1 MRRHRL
7 NRMFVLHY
15 ELEGLTGTN
24 RLSVPQDCLV
34 ALNTH
39 DMPPFA
45 SMWAGL
51 DIRQQADLGIVA
63 EGDIDAA
70 MRKRQHLKQSLLSL
84 LPCSQRGESADVL
97 DVLRCTLQ
105 WLGAQRARFVLLN
118 LEDLWL
124 ETRQPNVPG
133 VGAAYP
139 SWRHRA
145 AKTMEEIR
153 NSAEVHALLSIV
165 RRARSGRDGD
175 LGGES

>member
-15 ELEGLTGTN
+15 ELEGLTGEH
-24 RLSVPQDCLV
+24 RLRVPQDCLA

-45 SMWAGL
+45 SMWRGL

-63 EGDIDAA
+63 KGDVDAA
-70 MRKRQHLKQSLLSL
+70 TRKRQQLRQSLLSL
-84 LPCSQRGESADVL
+84 LPCSLNRESADVL

-105 WLGAQRARFVLLN
+105 WLGAQRARYVLVN

-153 NSAEVHALLSIV
+153 DSAEVHALLNIV
-165 RRARSGRDGD
+165 RRARRDSD
-175 LGGES
+175 EDPGGES

>member
-1 MRRHRL
+1 
-7 NRMFVLHY
+7 MFVLHY
-15 ELEGLTGTN
+15 ELEGLTGEH
-24 RLSVPQDCLV
+24 RLRVPQDCLA

-45 SMWAGL
+45 SMWRGL

-63 EGDIDAA
+63 KGDVDAA
-70 MRKRQHLKQSLLSL
+70 MRKRQKLKQSLLSL

-105 WLGAQRARFVLLN
+105 WLGAQQARFVLLN

-124 ETRQPNVPG
+124 EMRQPNVPG

-145 AKTMEEIR
+145 ARSMEELR
-153 NSAEVHALLSIV
+153 NSAEVHALLDIV
-165 RRARSGRDGD
+165 RRARRGSNEDP
-175 LGGES
+175 GGQS